1 MKNQQQ
7 IEAKEVRE
15 MTESSDRIEEAL
27 AAYIDHVEMGGPQ
40 PDVSHLSASE
50 REELEELIRILELT
64 GGVALG
70 LGRGKEAADEE
81 SPSPGETSWPTP
93 QLVPPELGKRVMAQL
108 RGALP
113 PDVRITSDPVAV
125 VSRLGGVDI
134 LAGWL
139 VGTFGGRI
147 RVWLLDVD
155 DAEALKQNDDCLDD
169 LGRVFRML
177 PDTAAIAI
185 TAKDS
190 TSLLVEPEDC
200 APHIQGPG
208 GALIGRRYRR
218 PIQPVADA
226 VSAFLH
232 ELIPYWDPVPA
243 FDQAE
248 GFSIDVATIAQEA
261 SESAIETQ
269 QVIGERARKSNPK
282 KEALLDLGDREI
294 SALRKLVAGLYD
306 GSVDPDDVVARLK
319 KLSQR

>member
-1 MKNQQQ
+1 
-7 IEAKEVRE
+7 

-27 AAYIDHVEMGGPQ
+27 AAYLDHVEMGGAK
-40 PDVSHLSASE
+40 PDVSHLSPSE

-70 LGRGKEAADEE
+70 LGRGDEDEE
-81 SPSPGETSWPTP
+81 SPSPDDTSRSIP
-93 QLVPPELGKRVMAQL
+93 QALPPELGERVVTEL

-113 PDVRITSDPVAV
+113 PDVRITPDPVAV

-134 LAGWL
+134 LGGWL

-155 DAEALKQNDDCLDD
+155 DAEELKQNEDCLDD

-185 TAKDS
+185 TAKDL
-190 TSLLVEPEDC
+190 TCLLVEPEDC

-208 GALIGRRYRR
+208 GALVGRRYRR
-218 PIQPVADA
+218 PIQPAAEA

-248 GFSIDVATIAQEA
+248 ELSVDVTSIAERA
-261 SESAIETQ
+261 SKAAIEAQ
-269 QVIGERARKSNPK
+269 QAIGERARKSNPK
-282 KEALLDLGDREI
+282 KEALLDLGNREV
-294 SALRKLVAGLYD
+294 SALKKLVAGLYD
-306 GSVDPDDVVARLK
+306 GSVDPDDVSAQLK
-319 KLSQR
+319 KLAQR

>member
-1 MKNQQQ
+1 
-7 IEAKEVRE
+7 

-27 AAYIDHVEMGGPQ
+27 AAYLDHVEMGGSK
-40 PDVSHLSASE
+40 PDVTHLSPSE
-50 REELEELIRILELT
+50 REELGELIRILELT

-70 LGRGKEAADEE
+70 LGRGDEATDEE
-81 SPSPGETSWPTP
+81 SSSPDVASRPLP
-93 QLVPPELGKRVMAQL
+93 HALPPELGERVVAEL
-108 RGALP
+108 REALP
-113 PDVRITSDPVAV
+113 PDVRITPDPIAV

-155 DAEALKQNDDCLDD
+155 DAEELKQNEDCLDD

-185 TAKDS
+185 AAKDS
-190 TSLLVEPEDC
+190 TCLLVEPEDC

-208 GALIGRRYRR
+208 GALVGRRYRR
-218 PIQPVADA
+218 PIQPVAEA
-226 VSAFLH
+226 VAAFLH

-248 GFSIDVATIAQEA
+248 ELSVDVTTIAEQA
-261 SESAIETQ
+261 SKSAIEAQ
-269 QVIGERARKSNPK
+269 QAIGERARKSNPK
-282 KEALLDLGDREI
+282 KEALLDLGTREV
-294 SALRKLVAGLYD
+294 SALKKLVAGLYD
-306 GSVDPDDVVARLK
+306 GSVDPDDVAAQLK
-319 KLSQR
+319 KLAQR

>member
-1 MKNQQQ
+1 
-7 IEAKEVRE
+7 
-15 MTESSDRIEEAL
+15 MTESNDRIEEAL
-27 AAYIDHVEMGGPQ
+27 AAYLDHVEMGGPK
-40 PDVSHLSASE
+40 PDVAHLSPSE

-70 LGRGKEAADEE
+70 LGRSDESADEE
-81 SPSPGETSWPTP
+81 SSPPDSAARTSPH
-93 QLVPPELGKRVMAQL
+93 VVAPELGERVVAEL
-108 RGALP
+108 REALP
-113 PDVRITSDPVAV
+113 PDVRITPDPIAV

-147 RVWLLDVD
+147 RAWLLDVD
-155 DAEALKQNDDCLDD
+155 DAEELKQNEDCLHD

-208 GALIGRRYRR
+208 GALVGRRYRR
-218 PIQPVADA
+218 PIQPVAEA

-248 GFSIDVATIAQEA
+248 ELSVDVSSIAERA
-261 SESAIETQ
+261 SKSAIEAQ
-269 QVIGERARKSNPK
+269 QAIGERARKTNPK
-282 KEALLDLGDREI
+282 KEALLDLGTREV
-294 SALRKLVAGLYD
+294 SALKKLVAGLYD
-306 GSVDPDDVVARLK
+306 GSVDPDDVSAQLK
-319 KLSQR
+319 KLAQR